1 MFFLNMGGAG
11 GPPPPPIPI
20 MGGGGGGPPMPIIGG
35 GGGGGPPAM
44 PIMGGGGGGPDV
56 MPGRPIII
64 MGGGGGGA
72 IEGAKVASSVV
83 VRSVKSRSFICSGR
97 LSMRL
102 AIWAV
107 SMDRSNVSMAL
118 AACWAAAAA
127 APELAGLAAGVL
139 AVVRPFDDVKKCFK
153 IKANNNKQILRQAL
167 IKSESYLLWPC

>member
-1 MFFLNMGGAG
+1 MDMFFLNMGGAG
-11 GPPPPPIPI
+11 GPPPLPPPMPI
-20 MGGGGGGPPMPIIGG
+20 MGGGGGGPPMPIMGG
-35 GGGGGPPAM
+35 GGGGGAPPM

-97 LSMRL
+97 FSMRL

-107 SMDRSNVSMAL
+107 SMDRSNVSIAL
-118 AACWAAAAA
+118 AACWAAAADV
-127 APELAGLAAGVL
+127 PELAGLAAGVL
-139 AVVRPFDDVKKCFK
+139 AVVRPFG
-153 IKANNNKQILRQAL
+153 
-167 IKSESYLLWPC
+167 